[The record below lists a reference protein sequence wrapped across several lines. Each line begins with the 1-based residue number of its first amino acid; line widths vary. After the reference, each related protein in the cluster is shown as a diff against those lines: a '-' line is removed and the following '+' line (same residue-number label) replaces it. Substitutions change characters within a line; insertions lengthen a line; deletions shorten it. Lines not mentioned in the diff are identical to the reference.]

1 MSHTAHDSDDDATLL
16 VSATQPRATQPLR
29 RTQRITASILDTDP
43 DVLPPTQPSGPAYAG
58 DISLHS
64 PEHVP
69 DDTQVR
75 WEEPYDSDC
84 ERAEAEVSM
93 APDPPTDVS
102 VQEIPRTEFRAGDS
116 TDRPDGLEDITD
128 RTTTSDVH
136 QTSLEDI
143 TDPTDHSIHP
153 TSRADDS
160 SVERVSSEI
169 VPRHAGERSSSSRM
183 DDTPTRSAS
192 EAPLE
197 SLPTPS
203 LPTPSMPTPP
213 VPDNVPASAPASK
226 TLLRRSGT
234 RQARRSVLLDELLG
248 VSSEPRPS
256 SAEYRRRWEE
266 ERQASQGASEAPTP
280 AQSGHDTEHGAS
292 SVPTRPLTGP
302 SVPRQR
308 PSPSAH
314 RAAAPRAPSPAP
326 ARDPPGDTLIAPAES
341 ELSVDPSPEW
351 SLQRP
356 SFVQVRF
363 APLVRKRAA
372 EAPAPSPPVPQHSTP
387 NYKKF
392 RTRGRSAPRRV
403 ALIAPGAPD
412 THSTPAE
419 DPLFLGNVSD

>member
-1 MSHTAHDSDDDATLL
+1 MSHAAHDSDDDATLL
-16 VSATQPRATQPLR
+16 VSATQPRAMQPLR

-102 VQEIPRTEFRAGDS
+102 VQEIPNTEFRAGDS

-153 TSRADDS
+153 TSRADDL

-169 VPRHAGERSSSSRM
+169 VPRHAEERSSSSRM
-183 DDTPTRSAS
+183 DGTPTRSAS

-197 SLPTPS
+197 SMPM
-203 LPTPSMPTPP
+203 PSMPTPP

-226 TLLRRSGT
+226 PLLRRAGT

-266 ERQASQGASEAPTP
+266 ERQASQSTSEAHTP
-280 AQSGHDTEHGAS
+280 VQSGQGVEQGVS
-292 SVPTRPLTGP
+292 SARSRPLASA

-308 PSPSAH
+308 PEASAH
-314 RAAAPRAPSPAP
+314 RVAAPRAPSPAP
-326 ARDPPGDTLIAPAES
+326 ARDPPRDTLIAPTES

-372 EAPAPSPPVPQHSTP
+372 EAPAPSPPIPQHSTP

-392 RTRGRSAPRRV
+392 RTRCRSAPRRV

-412 THSTPAE
+412 THSTPPE
-419 DPLFLGNVSD
+419 DPLFLGNASD

>member
-1 MSHTAHDSDDDATLL
+1 MSHAAHDSDDDATLL
-16 VSATQPRATQPLR
+16 VSATQPRAMQPLR

-102 VQEIPRTEFRAGDS
+102 VQEIPNTEFRAGDS

-160 SVERVSSEI
+160 SVERVLCEI
-169 VPRHAGERSSSSRM
+169 VPRHAEERSSSSRM
-183 DDTPTRSAS
+183 DGTPTRSAS

-197 SLPTPS
+197 SM
-203 LPTPSMPTPP
+203 PTPSMPTPP

-226 TLLRRSGT
+226 PLLRRAGT

-266 ERQASQGASEAPTP
+266 ERQASQSTSEAHTP
-280 AQSGHDTEHGAS
+280 VQSGQDAEQGVS
-292 SVPTRPLTGP
+292 SAPSRPLASA

-308 PSPSAH
+308 PEASAH
-314 RAAAPRAPSPAP
+314 RVAAPRAPSPAP
-326 ARDPPGDTLIAPAES
+326 ARDPPRDTLIAPTES

-372 EAPAPSPPVPQHSTP
+372 EAPAPSPPRPQHSTP

-392 RTRGRSAPRRV
+392 RTRDRSAPRRV

-412 THSTPAE
+412 THSTPPE
-419 DPLFLGNVSD
+419 DPLFLGNASD